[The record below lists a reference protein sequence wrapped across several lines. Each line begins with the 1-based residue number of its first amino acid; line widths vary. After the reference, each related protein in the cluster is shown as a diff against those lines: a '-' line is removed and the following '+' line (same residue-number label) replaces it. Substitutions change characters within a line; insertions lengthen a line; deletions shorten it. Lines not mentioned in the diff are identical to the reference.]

1 MCGLLKVFG
10 VEKGYYLPFFI
21 DFDSQMDI
29 LKVYLEY
36 LPKMFRYSVEIPGS
50 VHMSQYDKVSKYYS
64 DSDVDGGNCEGG
76 VEVMA
81 TNEECN
87 IKLL

>member
-10 VEKGYYLPFFI
+10 VEKEYYLPFFI

-36 LPKMFRYSVEIPGS
+36 LPKMLCILWTFQDQFICHKMTKFQNIIVIAMLMVEI
-50 VHMSQYDKVSKYYS
+50 VK
-64 DSDVDGGNCEGG
+64 G
-76 VEVMA
+76 V
-81 TNEECN
+81 
-87 IKLL
+87 